1 MFLSQT
7 QNLQDIPVA
16 IECARR
22 SINMYIE
29 KPLGTASK
37 TLDRLLSLEA
47 NNKVSTYVAYV
58 PRFHPVVYVLKEFA
72 TARIF
77 FMRV

>member
-1 MFLSQT
+1 
-7 QNLQDIPVA
+7 
-16 IECARR
+16 
-22 SINMYIE
+22 MYIE